1 MKILLVYNNFAGNGR
16 AKTLLPKAKSLF
28 NKYKVDFDL
37 ALTEYPEHGIE
48 IVQNAD
54 FSQYDGVVAA
64 GGDGTLF
71 EVING
76 YFKNTSEKRIPIG
89 VLPVGTGNAFAHD
102 LELDNTKI
110 EEAIEIISSQKLRKV
125 DVGKFNTEGKIYY
138 FLNIIGAGFVVDANK
153 TAQNFKFLGDFAYTI
168 GVLYRILVLKFTK
181 LRLEIDG
188 KKIETKS
195 TFIEIS
201 NTRYTGADFLMAPTA
216 EIDDGLLDITLV
228 KTISRMRLLK
238 GLVKIKTGEHIHL
251 DEIDTFKAKHIKI
264 ESGQPLVLTPDG
276 ELLGKTPVEIECLKH
291 AIEVFWK

>member
-1 MKILLVYNNFAGNGR
+1 MKILLVYNYFAGNGR
-16 AKTLLPKAKSLF
+16 AKKLLPQVEGLL
-28 NKYKVDFDL
+28 NKYSIEFDL
-37 ALTEYPEHGIE
+37 ALTDYPEHGIE
-48 IVQNAD
+48 IVSNTD
-54 FSQYDGVVAA
+54 FSNYDGIIAA

-76 YFKNTSEKRIPIG
+76 YFKNTSANRIPIG

-110 EEAIEIISSQKLRKV
+110 EEAIEIISKQKLRKV
-125 DVGKFNTEGKIYY
+125 DVGKFITHGQNYY

-153 TAQNFKFLGDFAYTI
+153 TAQKFKFLGNFSYTI
-168 GVLYRILVLKFTK
+168 GVLYRILVLKFTT
-181 LRLEIDG
+181 LQLEIDG

-228 KTISRMRLLK
+228 KKVSRLRLLK
-238 GLVKIKTGEHIHL
+238 GLVKIKTGEHIHM

-264 ESGQPLVLTPDG
+264 ESEKPLVLTPDG
-276 ELLGKTPVEIECLKH
+276 ELLGITPVEITCLKH

>member
-16 AKTLLPKAKSLF
+16 AKKLLPQVEDLL
-28 NKYKVDFDL
+28 NKYNVEFDL
-37 ALTEYPEHGIE
+37 AITDYPEHGIE
-48 IVQNAD
+48 IVGNAD

-76 YFKNTSEKRIPIG
+76 YYKNSSETGIPIG

-102 LELDNTKI
+102 LELNNTQI
-110 EEAIEIISSQKLRKV
+110 EEAIEIISKQKLRKV
-125 DVGKFNTEGKIYY
+125 DVGKFVTHGQDYY

-153 TAQNFKFLGDFAYTI
+153 TAQNFKFLGDFSYQI

-188 KKIETKS
+188 KKIETNS

-201 NTRYTGADFLMAPTA
+201 NTRYTGGDFLMAPTA
-216 EIDDGLLDITLV
+216 EIDDGLFDITLV
-228 KTISRMRLLK
+228 KKISRLRLLK

-264 ESGQPLVLTPDG
+264 ESDKPQVLTPDG
-276 ELLGKTPVEIECLKH
+276 ELLGITPVEIECLKH

>member
-16 AKTLLPKAKSLF
+16 AKKILPKVEGLL
-28 NKYKVDFDL
+28 NKYNIEFDL
-37 ALTEYPEHGIE
+37 AITDYPEHGIE
-48 IVQNAD
+48 IVSKVD
-54 FSQYDGVVAA
+54 FLQYDGIVAA

-76 YFKNTSEKRIPIG
+76 YFKNSSRKRIPIG
-89 VLPVGTGNAFAHD
+89 VLPIGTGNAFAHD
-102 LELDNTKI
+102 LELDNTQI
-110 EEAIEIISSQKLRKV
+110 EEAIEIISKHRLRKV
-125 DVGKFNTEGKIYY
+125 DVGKFITHGQNYY

-153 TAQNFKFLGDFAYTI
+153 TAQNFKFLGDFSYQI

-188 KKIETKS
+188 KKVETKS

-201 NTRYTGADFLMAPTA
+201 NTRYTGGDFLMAPTA

-228 KTISRMRLLK
+228 KKISRLRLLK
-238 GLVKIKTGEHIHL
+238 GLVKIKTGEHIHF

-264 ESGQPLVLTPDG
+264 ESDKPLVLTPDG
-276 ELLGKTPVEIECLKH
+276 ELLGITPVEIECLKH

>member
-1 MKILLVYNNFAGNGR
+1 MKILLVYNSFAGSGR
-16 AKTLLPKAKSLF
+16 AKKNLPLVENLLAKH
-28 NKYKVDFDL
+28 KIDFDL
-37 ALTEYPEHGIE
+37 VLTKHPMHGIE
-48 IVQNAD
+48 IVSNAD
-54 FSQYDGVVAA
+54 FSKYDGVIAA

-76 YFKNTSEKRIPIG
+76 YFKNNSKKRIPIG
-89 VLPVGTGNAFAHD
+89 ILPVGTGNAFAHD
-102 LELDNTKI
+102 LGLNSTQI
-110 EEAIEIISSQKLRKV
+110 EEAIKIISNQKVKKV
-125 DVGKFNTEGKIYY
+125 DVGKFTTHKQDYY

-153 TAQNFKFLGDFAYTI
+153 TAQHFKFLGDFSYQI

-201 NTRYTGADFLMAPTA
+201 NTRYTGGDFLMAPTA

-228 KTISRMRLLK
+228 KKISRLRLLK

-251 DEIDTFKAKHIKI
+251 KEIDTFKAKHIKI
-264 ESGQPLVLTPDG
+264 ESDKPLVLTPDG
-276 ELLGKTPVEIECLKH
+276 ELLGTTPVEIKCLKH